1 MPDAPPV
8 TTAVCSQYNTI
19 VVNALCLENKVFKY
33 LPTFPATLK
42 SAGNVRSK
50 TNEAKFNRVRIGSV
64 GNFKACRIVDMVL
77 CLLTFVDVLH
87 SVLLFKRVIPTSRVL

>member
-8 TTAVCSQYNTI
+8 TTAVQRQYNTI
-19 VVNALCLENKVFKY
+19 VVNALCLENKVIKY

-50 TNEAKFNRVRIGSV
+50 TNEAKFNRVRIGSI

-77 CLLTFVDVLH
+77 YRLTFVDVLH
-87 SVLLFKRVIPTSRVL
+87 YLLLFNRVILTLRVM

>member
-19 VVNALCLENKVFKY
+19 VVNALCLENKVIKY
-33 LPTFPATLK
+33 LPTFPATSK

-50 TNEAKFNRVRIGSV
+50 TNEARFNRVRIGSTI
-64 GNFKACRIVDMVL
+64 GNSDVVMVL
-77 CLLTFVDVLH
+77 WRLTFVDVLH
-87 SVLLFKRVIPTSRVL
+87 SLLLFKRVIPTSRVL